1 MRVSIVKGENI
12 KMKKTGLFVL
22 LFGTLLTAA
31 CDNSE
36 EEAESHDDHDASDV
50 ALLEVMLNMP
60 EDVVAGDSVEIAAHV
75 TYDGEDETE
84 ADQVEF
90 EMLLEEDS
98 IDKIIGEH
106 RENGIYVIEYT
117 FEEAGDYE
125 VIAHTDAHHMHT
137 MPKEAL
143 TVTGE

>member
-1 MRVSIVKGENI
+1 
-12 KMKKTGLFVL
+12 MKKTGLFVL

-137 MPKEAL
+137 MPSEEV
-143 TVTGE
+143 TVSEE